1 MIPCGSVGL
10 KAGAAQVNE
19 NLALDKISC
28 ADGVEEKHSKSG
40 ELGPL
45 SAPFDQVQNISESL
59 CLLPLRCKKGIIF
72 KGTKGLKG
80 YIRPKGDPLLPYGTL
95 RAGDIEG
102 SDVEP
107 TTLRA
112 DDFEGRRL

>member
-1 MIPCGSVGL
+1 MFVM
-10 KAGAAQVNE
+10 
-19 NLALDKISC
+19 
-28 ADGVEEKHSKSG
+28 
-40 ELGPL
+40 
-45 SAPFDQVQNISESL
+45 FSEAFIDEANMGN
-59 CLLPLRCKKGIIF
+59 RA
-72 KGTKGLKG
+72 
-80 YIRPKGDPLLPYGTL
+80 PYGTL

>member
-1 MIPCGSVGL
+1 MLPILVSVTT
-10 KAGAAQVNE
+10 
-19 NLALDKISC
+19 NLAEEGGGWDTI
-28 ADGVEEKHSKSG
+28 ADSG
-40 ELGPL
+40 E
-45 SAPFDQVQNISESL
+45 
-59 CLLPLRCKKGIIF
+59 
-72 KGTKGLKG
+72 
-80 YIRPKGDPLLPYGTL
+80 PYGTL